1 MFAETKELRI
11 SFRLSLPITW
21 LNDGR
26 KTSLTLFESG
36 VIAKLKERSVSVIEV
51 SYPRRLQCHCVLF
64 FFFVD
69 VRSYVKEVIMNL
81 VTVHAQVS
89 AQSPQMWSYIINR

>member
-1 MFAETKELRI
+1 MFAETEELRI

-21 LNDGR
+21 LNDVR

-36 VIAKLKERSVSVIEV
+36 VIAKLRERSVSVIEV
-51 SYPRRLQCHCVLF
+51 SYPRRLQCHCLCC
-64 FFFVD
+64 FFVD
-69 VRSYVKEVIMNL
+69 MRSYVKEVIMNL

-89 AQSPQMWSYIINR
+89 AQSPQIWSYVINR

>member
-1 MFAETKELRI
+1 M
-11 SFRLSLPITW
+11 SLS
-21 LNDGR
+21 
-26 KTSLTLFESG
+26 
-36 VIAKLKERSVSVIEV
+36 
-51 SYPRRLQCHCVLF
+51 VL